1 MVGRTHRSARALQLL
16 FLGLLC
22 AGTGLGSTLVNAD
35 FETGDL
41 SGWTPLAYYTAAGPA
56 GGAPNYATFLASQS
70 GSVPATPGIGVES
83 VQNSN
88 FDGTPAGGS
97 AVNPF
102 AGAFFGYL
110 SNENALGETCA
121 GGGSCVT
128 GSSLSQT
135 FTLGNNPTQLS
146 LQAQFLTNDGVV
158 GGFGANDFGGLALL
172 SGASVIDQ
180 FIFDGDATSS
190 ANVHATIGA
199 AAGNFL
205 SSTGWVPV
213 TFDVSAYSNQTLTL
227 VAFTQQGVDVAGPAT
242 FAESRLL
249 LDAASSPAGS
259 TPEPSTFALIAFG
272 LVAVGLLRK
281 RRRPLES

>member
-1 MVGRTHRSARALQLL
+1 MVDRTHRRARALQLL
-16 FLGLLC
+16 SLALFC
-22 AGTGLGSTLVNAD
+22 AGTGLSATIVNGG

-41 SGWTPLAYYTAAGPA
+41 SGWTPLAYYTAGGPA
-56 GGAPNYATFLASQS
+56 SGAPSYATFVASQS

-83 VQNSN
+83 VQNTN
-88 FDGTPAGGS
+88 YDGTAAGGPD
-97 AVNPF
+97 VNPF
-102 AGAFFGYL
+102 SGAFFAYL
-110 SNENALGETCA
+110 SNENILGESC

-135 FTLGNNPTQLS
+135 FTLGSNPGQIS
-146 LQAQFLTNDGVV
+146 LEAQFLTNDGVV
-158 GGFGANDFGGLALL
+158 GGMGANDFGGIALL
-172 SGASVIDQ
+172 SGSNVIDQ
-180 FIFDGDATSS
+180 FTLDGDSTSS

-199 AAGNFL
+199 NAGDFL

-213 TFDVSAYSNQTLTL
+213 TFDVSAYGNQTLTL
-227 VAFTQQGVDVAGPAT
+227 VAFNQQGPDVGGPAT

-249 LDAASSPAGS
+249 LDAASSPASS

-272 LVAVGLLRK
+272 LAAVGLLRR